1 MKLFDCYS
9 VVDEFSFRNW
19 LFDEVHIGWIVTS
32 RKDDTPKNYKE
43 LIEDY
48 DENNQ
53 NCMYPRAAV
62 DEAFTES
69 EIEQLKQYLENLNRN
84 FEIEEINLPF
94 GNNWSGVST
103 LPIGSWEG
111 FYPLYLEDSYNL
123 PFEVEGYFRITDELK
138 FKKTFKNEINYL
150 KKILATLNFAPPKD
164 EEIKEAIKQLEKE
177 GNLISVSIEVKK
189 STINKNYDVELL
201 PF

>member
-150 KKILATLNFAPPKD
+150 KKILSTLNIAPPNEK
-164 EEIKEAIKQLEKE
+164 EIKEAIKQLEKE
-177 GNLISVSIEVKK
+177 GNLISVSIEVKN
-189 STINKNYDVELL
+189 STVNKYSDVELL
-201 PF
+201 PI